1 MLLPSALHD
10 DFAATRS
17 TTLKVND
24 LGKEYRVFQS
34 PQQRLWALLSN
45 RRNFTSHWALRG
57 VSLELKRGECLGL
70 IGDNGAGKSSLLKLL
85 AGTMQPSEGH
95 IQRKGRVTAILE
107 LGAGFHPDF
116 TGRENLY
123 FGGSLIGIT
132 TQQMQHLESEIIAFS
147 ELQEAI
153 DRPIKTYS
161 SGMVV
166 RLAFALVTAIEPS
179 LLIIDEALA
188 VGDQH
193 FQKKCVERIEA
204 FRNNGC
210 TILFCSHSLYHVQRL
225 CDTALWLHNGEPRA
239 LGPTPEVIAS
249 YEAHVR
255 SRQQAPS
262 QVTQNPAD
270 ALEGTTASELASP
283 PNKARP
289 AHAHIEA
296 VNLPDVVEQSDAP
309 CGRLVSP
316 HLRITVRA
324 HAPAGERPNVGVMLE
339 QAGGGV
345 GITTAGTHVDG
356 VNVMQD
362 ESGAWVATVTF
373 TNLPLHTGQYSVSV
387 YLFDAMGLVVYDEW
401 KDCARFQHVF
411 PQSTPGLV
419 HLPHVWS

>member
-1 MLLPSALHD
+1 MLLSPPPRPATSA
-10 DFAATRS
+10 S
-17 TTLKVND
+17 TTLLARD
-24 LGKEYRVFQS
+24 LGKEYRVYAS
-34 PQQRLWALLSN
+34 PRQRLWSLLSGG
-45 RRNFTSHWALRG
+45 RNFTSHWALQG
-57 VSLELKRGECLGL
+57 VSLQLQRGQCLGL
-70 IGDNGAGKSSLLKLL
+70 IGDNGAGKSTLLKLL
-85 AGTMQPSEGH
+85 TGTLQPSQGQL
-95 IQRKGRVTAILE
+95 QRNGRVTAILE

-116 TGRENLY
+116 SGRQNLY

-132 TQQMQHLESEIIAFS
+132 AAQMQRLEPEIIAFA
-147 ELQEAI
+147 ELHEAM
-153 DRPIKTYS
+153 DRPVKTYS

-166 RLAFALVTAIEPS
+166 RLAFALVTAVEPD

-225 CDTALWLHNGEPRA
+225 CDTALWLHQGQQRM
-239 LGPTPEVIAS
+239 LGPTPEVIAA

-255 SRQQAPS
+255 LQQTAPPDQSQPEAVGVQEAPS
-262 QVTQNPAD
+262 GAESVCD
-270 ALEGTTASELASP
+270 ATP
-283 PNKARP
+283 Q

-296 VNLPDVVEQSDAP
+296 VELPDLAPQSGDGCP
-309 CGRLVSP
+309 RLASP

-324 HAPAGERPNVGVMLE
+324 RTSGGERPHLGVMLE

-356 VNVMQD
+356 AHPVLGAD
-362 ESGAWVATVTF
+362 GAWTATVTF
-373 TNLPLHTGQYSVSV
+373 TDLPLHTGQYSVSV

-401 KDCARFQHVF
+401 KDCAHFQHVL

>member
-1 MLLPSALHD
+1 MLLPSASHN
-10 DFAATRS
+10 DFAAARS

-85 AGTMQPSEGH
+85 AGTMQPSEGY

-132 TQQMQHLESEIIAFS
+132 TQQMQRLEPEIIAFS

-225 CDTALWLHNGEPRA
+225 CDTALWLHEGQPRA
-239 LGPTPEVIAS
+239 LGPAPEVIAS

-255 SRQQAPS
+255 ARQQTPTEVPQS
-262 QVTQNPAD
+262 RAD
-270 ALEGTTASELASP
+270 AIDAAAAVLTP
-283 PNKARP
+283 PQSKAQP

-296 VNLPDVVEQSDAP
+296 VDLPDVVEQPDAT
-309 CGRLVSP
+309 CGRLASP

-324 HAPAGERPNVGVMLE
+324 HAPVGERPNIGVMLE

-356 VNVMQD
+356 ASAIQD

-373 TNLPLHTGQYSVSV
+373 TDLPLHTGQYSVSV

-411 PQSTPGLV
+411 AQSTPGLL